1 MPTISIIVP
10 VYKVEPYLRR
20 CVDSILA
27 QTFTDFELILVDD
40 GSPDNCPSICD
51 EYARQDSRIVV
62 IHQENGGLSAA
73 RNTGIDW
80 AFANSDSQWLSF
92 IDSDDWVHPAYL
104 GGVYNAAIDN
114 DVSLSICGYA
124 KTTGEEPQLDGA
136 ELVPQVWEPEAFYVQ
151 HTVNATVAWG
161 KLYQKESFRDIRYP
175 VGKLNEDEYITY
187 RLIFSQ
193 KKLTVVFAPLYFYYY
208 NPSSIT
214 NSEWSPR
221 RLDALAAFDQQLA
234 FFSENKYPLALK
246 RRVRACLWMLS
257 SQYYGAVSASTNYA
271 KEIKLLRKKM
281 KDILRIYASQIDHTW
296 PEYAS
301 AFEIIHPHI
310 SRLHY
315 LVKGSKE
322 SL

>member
-1 MPTISIIVP
+1 MPAISVIVP

-40 GSPDNCPSICD
+40 GSPDNSPAICD
-51 EYARQDSRIVV
+51 EYARQDSRVVV

-73 RNTGIDW
+73 RNAGIDW

-104 GGVYNAAIDN
+104 GSLYDAAIDN

-124 KTTGEEPQLDGA
+124 KTTGEDPQIDGA

-151 HTVNATVAWG
+151 HNVNATIACG
-161 KLYQKESFRDIRYP
+161 KLYQKEIFRDIRYP

-193 KKLTVVFAPLYFYYY
+193 KKLTVIFAPLYFYYY

-221 RLDALAAFDQQLA
+221 RMDALAAFDQQLA
-234 FFSENKYPLALK
+234 FFSENNYPLALK

-257 SQYYGAVSASTNYA
+257 SQYYGAVSASTDYT
-271 KEIKLLRKKM
+271 KEIKFLLEKM
-281 KDILRIYASQIDHTW
+281 KNILRIYASQIDHTW
-296 PEYAS
+296 PEYTA

-315 LVKGSKE
+315 LIKGNKE